1 MSAILTPEE
10 RVTLKM
16 AAYGAVTLVSLAD
29 PGMVS
34 TTRESMAGSKA
45 LSGSTGLVGT
55 SLAGKDKVRLKGRSA
70 AEVADVVL
78 PALSSTV
85 ELLESQDPGEA
96 GNFRSTVTIAMR
108 QAAAATGGPSPAQ
121 SAMIDKVCAA
131 LGETNGQPG

>member
-16 AAYGAVTLVSLAD
+16 AAYGAVTLLSLAD
-29 PGMVS
+29 PGVVS
-34 TTRESMAGSKA
+34 TTRESIAGSKA

-55 SLAGKDKVRLKGRSA
+55 ILAGKDKFTLKGHTA
-70 AEVADVVL
+70 AEVADEVL

-85 ELLESQDPGEA
+85 ELLEGQDPSEA
-96 GNFRSTVTIAMR
+96 GNFRTTVTVAVR

-121 SAMIDKVCAA
+121 SVMIDKIRAA